1 MKTGLRRWKFSEGE
15 KAYFHRTERHVG
27 ISLKSLFVPLALS
40 CVVLVGGKY
49 LSGAINID
57 PHSTLFR
64 LWPFNEVYLRQ
75 LANSPYSAA
84 DIRWFFTVVSCSN
97 VIWLVYIVW
106 KLAFELLRTDVA
118 FPPGKSPGIF
128 QMIIRFSAVY
138 GVMLILGVFGGA
150 AGFDTVQDSVFAP
163 SFKQSI
169 AVSAAKI
176 TMLLMFF
183 LYFAVAYA
191 IEYVGL
197 GLRYLMARTLGYFV
211 AEH

>member
-1 MKTGLRRWKFSEGE
+1 MKTGLRRWKFSDGE

-97 VIWLVYIVW
+97 VIWLVYLVW

-138 GVMLILGVFGGA
+138 GVMLILGVLGG
-150 AGFDTVQDSVFAP
+150 GGRVRYRTRLSFCPVVQAVDCRFCSQDNHASDVFP
-163 SFKQSI
+163 
-169 AVSAAKI
+169 
-176 TMLLMFF
+176 LLRSG
-183 LYFAVAYA
+183 
-191 IEYVGL
+191 I
-197 GLRYLMARTLGYFV
+197 R
-211 AEH
+211 H